1 MRPGSEAGLQITGRG
16 DDRVTTMGRLLRA
29 LKLDELPQLWNVLRG
44 DMSLVGPRPEVPRYV
59 AAYTP
64 EQRRVL
70 RARPGLTDPAT
81 ILFVDEEDLLGAVQ
95 PPERETYYVGHVLPR
110 KLALN
115 LDYIERA
122 GVLYDLRLI
131 LATLADLVRPRRPGP
146 A

>member
-1 MRPGSEAGLQITGRG
+1 
-16 DDRVTTMGRLLRA
+16 
-29 LKLDELPQLWNVLRG
+29 
-44 DMSLVGPRPEVPRYV
+44 
-59 AAYTP
+59 
-64 EQRRVL
+64 
-70 RARPGLTDPAT
+70 
-81 ILFVDEEDLLGAVQ
+81 VDEEDLLGAVP
-95 PPERETYYVGHVLPR
+95 PPEREAYYVGHILPR